1 MKLFI
6 IGNGFDLAHGY
17 KTSYGS
23 FREYLSK
30 KGTMEGAFYIPDI
43 FSDASESD
51 WSNFE
56 QLLEDY
62 DFVDW
67 GSSYASDINVEDDKE
82 QDRNMTYNNR
92 LNDSYHM
99 ISFSLPSTIRAEL
112 CNFIEEATSH
122 KTNTID
128 MVDKL
133 INPRDLFVT
142 FNYSFTLEDIYNIQ
156 KSQILHIH
164 KTIYSEDEIIF
175 GHGNQC
181 LKSNPNPPEF
191 DLSNPAGQLCNLNYE
206 FKKNYQISSLINF
219 LDKKQVT
226 QIIIMGHGLG
236 EIDSRYFQKLN
247 TLCPHL
253 SLIKYYFH
261 YDKNYKNPY
270 NQPITK
276 EQQIQEKQD
285 VLMALF
291 PKQKIKTIEW

>member
-6 IGNGFDLAHGY
+6 IGNGFDLAHGF

-23 FREYLSK
+23 FRKYLSENK
-30 KGTMEGAFYIPDI
+30 TTSGTFYIPDI
-43 FSDASESD
+43 FSDASKSD

-67 GSSYASDINVEDDKE
+67 GSSYASDIYVEDDKE
-82 QDRNMTYNNR
+82 QDRNMSYNNQ
-92 LNDSYHM
+92 LNDSYCE
-99 ISFSLPSTIRAEL
+99 IAISLPSTIRTEL
-112 CNFIEEATSH
+112 CYFIEQATSH

-128 MVDKL
+128 MVEKL
-133 INPRDLFVT
+133 IKPRDLFVT
-142 FNYSFTLEDIYNIQ
+142 FNYSFTLENTYKIQ

-175 GHGNQC
+175 GHGNQY

-191 DLSNPAGQLCNLNYE
+191 DLSNPARQLCNLNSE
-206 FKKNYQISSLINF
+206 FKKNYQISALINF
-219 LDKKQVT
+219 LDKKHVT
-226 QIIIMGHGLG
+226 QVIIMGHGLG
-236 EIDSRYFQKLN
+236 DIDSRYFQKLN
-247 TLCPHL
+247 TLFPHL
-253 SLIKYYFH
+253 SLITYYFH

-270 NQPITK
+270 NQPISE

-285 VLMALF
+285 ILSGLF
-291 PKQKIKTIEW
+291 PKQKIKIIAW

>member
-1 MKLFI
+1 MILS
-6 IGNGFDLAHGY
+6 IGGA
-17 KTSYGS
+17 SY
-23 FREYLSK
+23 
-30 KGTMEGAFYIPDI
+30 D
-43 FSDASESD
+43 
-51 WSNFE
+51 SNI
-56 QLLEDY
+56 Y
-62 DFVDW
+62 
-67 GSSYASDINVEDDKE
+67 VEDDSE
-82 QDRNMTYNNR
+82 QDRNMSYNNR
-92 LNDSYHM
+92 LNDSYRE
-99 ISFSLPSTIRAEL
+99 IATCLPSTIRTEL
-112 CNFIEEATSH
+112 CSFIEEATFH
-122 KTNTID
+122 KAFKIES
-128 MVDKL
+128 VAKL
-133 INPRDLFVT
+133 IKTQDLFVT
-142 FNYSFTLEDIYNIQ
+142 FNYSFTLEDLY
-156 KSQILHIH
+156 KVKKTQILHIH

-175 GHGNQC
+175 GYGNQY

-191 DLSNPAGQLCNLNYE
+191 DLSNPAGQLCNLNAE
-206 FKKNYQISSLINF
+206 FKKVYQISALINF

-226 QIIIMGHGLG
+226 QIIIVMGHGLG

>member
-23 FREYLSK
+23 FREYLSE
-30 KGTMEGAFYIPDI
+30 KGTMSGSFNIPDI
-43 FSDASESD
+43 FSDASKSD

-67 GSSYASDINVEDDKE
+67 GSSYASNIYVEDDKE
-82 QDRNMTYNNR
+82 QDRNMSYNNR
-92 LNDSYHM
+92 LNDSYRE
-99 ISFSLPSTIRAEL
+99 IASFLPSTIRTEL
-112 CNFIEEATSH
+112 CSFIEEATSQRAY
-122 KTNTID
+122 KIES
-128 MVDKL
+128 VEKL
-133 INPRDLFVT
+133 IKPRDLFVT
-142 FNYSFTLEDIYNIQ
+142 FNYSFTLEDLYKIQ
-156 KSQILHIH
+156 KTRILHIH

-175 GHGNQC
+175 GHGNQY

-191 DLSNPAGQLCNLNYE
+191 DLSNPAGQLCNLNSE
-206 FKKNYQISSLINF
+206 FKKVYQISALINF

-236 EIDSRYFQKLN
+236 DIDSRYFQKLN
-247 TLCPHL
+247 TLFSHL
-253 SLIKYYFH
+253 SLITYYFH

-270 NQPITK
+270 NQPIPE
-276 EQQIQEKQD
+276 EQQIQEKED
-285 VLMALF
+285 ILSVLF
-291 PKQKIKTIEW
+291 PKQKITIIKW